1 MTLMSHL
8 PVPSLHQFVPW
19 PHALSHFSPKGTAK
33 GYIKT
38 EDLWLLCFLN
48 VTAETP
54 RYFLIPV
61 ISLHQFLALL
71 WPHRALNTSREGD
84 CCPVYRAGLPPA
96 LQQFLL
102 WILLGRKLYLSLCK
116 NMEQVTLKL
125 NFSFLLT
132 LFECMLH
139 NKWPRLHKKQ
149 DYTAREPEVS
159 KIHLSPSP
167 LYPLTPKTNTNTN

>member
-1 MTLMSHL
+1 MSHL

-71 WPHRALNTSREGD
+71 
-84 CCPVYRAGLPPA
+84 
-96 LQQFLL
+96 
-102 WILLGRKLYLSLCK
+102 
-116 NMEQVTLKL
+116 
-125 NFSFLLT
+125 
-132 LFECMLH
+132 
-139 NKWPRLHKKQ
+139 
-149 DYTAREPEVS
+149 
-159 KIHLSPSP
+159 
-167 LYPLTPKTNTNTN
+167 